1 MTKADREPD
10 REASC
15 EEAPP
20 VLRTWRRLYFLV
32 LAWLALLILL
42 FYLFSR
48 RFAP

>member
-1 MTKADREPD
+1 MTEADKEPD
-10 REASC
+10 REASR

-20 VLRTWRRLYFLV
+20 LLRTWRRLYFVV